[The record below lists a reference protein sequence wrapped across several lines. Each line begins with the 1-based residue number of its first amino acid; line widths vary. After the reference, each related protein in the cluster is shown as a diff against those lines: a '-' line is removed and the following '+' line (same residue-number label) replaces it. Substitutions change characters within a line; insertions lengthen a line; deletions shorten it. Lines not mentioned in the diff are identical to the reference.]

1 MPSNLKSLRDEKGEL
16 MERISAIDAKAS
28 EEKRSLNEEEEKEWN
43 AAEARIADLEKQIA
57 RAVKAEKINSEL
69 ASSAGERTSNETSE
83 DKELKQFSFLRFIKQ
98 AGEKK
103 LEGFEK
109 EMHEEAEKEAREVGY
124 NIKNYGIPSSILTSR
139 TFKRNSVTGG
149 TQPADGSQLVKD
161 DQGGMIDYLRDAQI
175 LRQSGARYLTGLQ
188 GNVPFDQVTQVAQST
203 WATENATLSASA
215 QAYGNKEMTPHR
227 LGTIMSPSKQLL
239 IQSSYDVEQ
248 MFRQDLLQSIAQ
260 AVDAAG
266 IKGSGTGNQPTG
278 VLNTAGIGSVA
289 IGPDGGA
296 PTYAHILGL
305 EREVDIKNALEGS
318 TNFLINAKVRAKLR
332 NTLIDA
338 GSGKFLMP
346 DKNELIGYNAYSS
359 NAVPSDLTKVNGT
372 VTNTDL
378 SAIIFGN
385 FQDLLI
391 GQWGGLDVLA
401 DPYTLAGE
409 GKMRLIVDS
418 FWDVLVR
425 RAESFAAIKD
435 ATTTL

>member
-1 MPSNLKSLRDEKGEL
+1 MKLKQLRDERGEL
-16 MERISAIDAKAS
+16 LEAMSAIDAKAS
-28 EEKRSLNEEEEKEWN
+28 EEQRSLTADEQKEWDN
-43 AAEARIADLEKQIA
+43 AEARINDLNKQIE
-57 RAVKAEKINSEL
+57 RAEKAEKINAQL
-69 ASSAGERTSNETSE
+69 AASAGERTSNETSE
-83 DKELKQFSFLRFIKQ
+83 DKEIKQFSFLRFVKQ
-98 AGEKK
+98 AANKN

-124 NIKNYGIPSSILTSR
+124 SIKNYGIPSSILTAR
-139 TFKRNSVTGG
+139 TFTRNSVTGG
-149 TQPADGSQLVKD
+149 VQPADGGQLVKD

-175 LRQSGARYLTGLQ
+175 LRQAGARYLTGLK
-188 GNVPFDQVTQVAQST
+188 GNIPFDQVTQVATST
-203 WATENATLSASA
+203 WKAENAVLDASKQQYA
-215 QAYGNKEMTPHR
+215 NKEMTPHR

-239 IQSSYDVEQ
+239 VQASYDVEQ

-266 IKGSGTGNQPTG
+266 IKGSGAANEPLG

-289 IGPDGGA
+289 IGSLGGD

-305 EREVDIKNALEGS
+305 EREVDIKNALEG
-318 TNFLINAKVRAKLR
+318 NLRFLLNAKVRAKLR
-332 NTLIDA
+332 NTKIDA
-338 GSGKFLMP
+338 GSGQFLMP
-346 DKNELIGYNAYSS
+346 NKNELVGYNALSS
-359 NAVPSDLTKVNGT
+359 NAVPSDLTKTDGT
-372 VTNTDL
+372 STATDL

-409 GKMRLIVDS
+409 GKLRLIVDS

-435 ATTTL
+435 AKTTL